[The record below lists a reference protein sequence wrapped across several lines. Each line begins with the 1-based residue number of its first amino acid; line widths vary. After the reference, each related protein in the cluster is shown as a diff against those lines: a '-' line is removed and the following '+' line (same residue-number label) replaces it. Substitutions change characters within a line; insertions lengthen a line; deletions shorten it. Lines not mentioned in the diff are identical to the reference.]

1 MQNTEQFQVAFRR
14 IKQVWL
20 ETKEL
25 WLDST
30 ATNFEQE
37 TWLPLELETQQL
49 FKSLESLELVLK
61 EKV

>member
-14 IKQVWL
+14 VKQVWL

-30 ATNFEQE
+30 ADGFERDD
-37 TWLPLELETQQL
+37 WLPLELETQQL
-49 FKSLESLELVLK
+49 LKSLEALEVVLK

>member
-1 MQNTEQFQVAFRR
+1 MQNTEQFQVTFRR
-14 IKQVWL
+14 VKQVWL

-25 WLDST
+25 WLDQT
-30 ATNFEQE
+30 ATNFEQD

-49 FKSLESLELVLK
+49 LKSLEALELVLQ